1 MIHLEQVKEV
11 GNKRT
16 SICLLPPVA
25 WKILIPSW
33 ACGFL
38 SFKKIYLFIYGGA
51 GSSSLR
57 VNFL

>member
-25 WKILIPSW
+25 WKILIPDYVG
-33 ACGFL
+33 CGREMTFYFM
-38 SFKKIYLFIYGGA
+38 SYF
-51 GSSSLR
+51 
-57 VNFL
+57 